1 MEEKLVKIL
10 NEMAEYLSISQ
21 MKKLQEVLLKNMHES
36 KEETGLTIKNP
47 KLAGIYHWMTDDI
60 RNVGYLYKATEFEGE
75 LISSEE
81 GKVYW
86 ISGEEFLKK
95 PLTPGMLQVWQMMHD
110 ANANECLQTLTADG
124 DILSKIQ

>member
-95 PLTPGMLQVWQMMHD
+95 PLAPGMLQVWQMMHD

-124 DILSKIQ
+124 GIISKIQ